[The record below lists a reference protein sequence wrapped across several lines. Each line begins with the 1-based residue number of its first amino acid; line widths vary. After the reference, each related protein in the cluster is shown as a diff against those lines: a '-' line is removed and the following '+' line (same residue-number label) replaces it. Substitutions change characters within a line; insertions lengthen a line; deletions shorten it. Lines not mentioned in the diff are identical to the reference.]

1 MLTTRKVE
9 DCSGKQ
15 AEQEEAE
22 RDGGAG
28 WWLMARE
35 SRPEVFLTSCPPL
48 RVVCLTGEQT
58 P

>member
-9 DCSGKQ
+9 GCSGKQ

-28 WWLMARE
+28 CWLMPG
-35 SRPEVFLTSCPPL
+35 SW
-48 RVVCLTGEQT
+48 EQT
-58 P
+58 